1 MAQELSM
8 EELQK
13 LLQAQIKSVLDSDE
27 FVGKMQAIFE
37 AKMKVLQET
46 VIDPTSILPSHSNK
60 IVEALGFAKVDG
72 NYMTTTKGSI
82 INFKNKSA
90 PWVAISKDLENWI
103 KDFAACVKSKGNK
116 VSKLLQE
123 SSDTAGGFLVPEEF
137 RALMIMY
144 DVEPTVCISR
154 STVWPMS
161 GEKLSFPKLLQEP
174 DVTDGDYDNFA
185 GVSFAWT
192 EEGGEKSET
201 EPEFGLVELIVHELA
216 GYTEI
221 TNTLLDDSAI
231 NLINFITTLFRS
243 AWYWM
248 VDRSFIRGTGG
259 KQPLGIVN
267 DPTVL
272 TVNRQTA
279 NALEVDDILNMES
292 TLPAVFDDGAVW
304 MLSKRARASLRGQ
317 KTTAGDLV
325 LLENYT
331 NIGDGYNASM
341 LGKPVVMA
349 DGKVYNL
356 GTKGDVIYGN
366 WKWYYAAMRQ
376 DFSLDTSGHYKF
388 RNNRTAVRCSG
399 RVDGQAAIGQAFVV
413 LTDPS

>member
-1 MAQELSM
+1 MELTK
-8 EELQK
+8 EELNK
-13 LLQAQIKSVLDSDE
+13 LLQTQVEAVLASE
-27 FVGKMQAIFE
+27 AFSGKMSAILE
-37 AKMKVLQET
+37 SKVKELQNT
-46 VIDPTSILPSHSNK
+46 IVDPQGFLPSHNNK

-72 NYMTTTKGSI
+72 NFMTTSKGSI
-82 INFKNKSA
+82 INLKNKSA
-90 PWVAISKDLENWI
+90 PWVAISKDLETWI
-103 KDFAACVKSKGNK
+103 KDFAAYIKSRGSN
-116 VSKLLQE
+116 VSKLLSE
-123 SSDTAGGFLVPEEF
+123 SVDTAGSFLVPEEF

-144 DVEPTVCISR
+144 DAEPTVAISR
-154 STVWPMS
+154 ATMWPMS
-161 GEKLSFPKLLQEP
+161 GDKLSFPKLAQEP
-174 DVTDGDYDNFA
+174 DVTDADFDNFA
-185 GVSFAWT
+185 GVTFSWT
-192 EEGGEKSET
+192 EEGGEKGET

-259 KQPLGIVN
+259 KQPLGVVL

-279 NALEVDDILNMES
+279 GTVEIDDILNMEAK
-292 TLPAVFDDGAVW
+292 LPAVFDSGAVW
-304 MLSKRARASLRGQ
+304 FISKQARTALRGQ
-317 KTTAGDLV
+317 KTTAGDLI
-325 LLENYT
+325 LIENYT
-331 NIGDGYNASM
+331 NLADGYVASM

-349 DGKVYNL
+349 DGKVYTMGN
-356 GTKGDVIYGN
+356 KGDVIYGN
-366 WKWYYAAMRQ
+366 WKWYYGAMRQ
-376 DFSLDTSGHYKF
+376 DFSMDSSGHYKF

-413 LTDPS
+413 LDDIS